1 LYDVRIIPIFY
12 LEYNTGLH
20 MKTWQYK
27 FIDSNTMRK
36 PGLMKDF
43 SPSEVEAYLNQ
54 LGQEGW
60 EIIHFQCKFR
70 VKDVDSFYG
79 VARREGTEPSQ
90 PAE

>member
-12 LEYNTGLH
+12 GDREKGLD

-27 FIDSNTMRK
+27 FIDSNSLRK

-43 SPSEVEAYLNQ
+43 SPSEVEAYLNT

-60 EIIHFQCKFR
+60 EIIHFHCKFR
-70 VKDVDSFYG
+70 VKDVDTFYG

-90 PAE
+90 PS